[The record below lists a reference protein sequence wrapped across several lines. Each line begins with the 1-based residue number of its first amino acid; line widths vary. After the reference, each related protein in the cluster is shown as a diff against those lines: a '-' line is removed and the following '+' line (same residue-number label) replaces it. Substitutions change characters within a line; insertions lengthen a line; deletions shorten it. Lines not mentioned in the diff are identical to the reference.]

1 MPDYTLLL
9 MQNYNCIISNI
20 IKSFVIIMPN
30 TQRMKMKLAKKLLYI
45 TGAALLLGSTALS
58 AKVSEAKAITQN
70 MFDYVGSL
78 EKFAFDAIVINDDIQ
93 DGKNVK
99 HTHNVSV
106 KVDRPDRFRIDVK
119 GDIKN
124 RSSYLNGGTYTM
136 IDHGFNYYGQL
147 KTAKNIDATLDQ
159 LFEQYGIQA
168 PLAQLIYSDMRKRSK
183 MRRSKYFGK
192 VTLDGVECDY
202 VAFANKNRI
211 VHIWIERGDKPL
223 VKHFVI
229 IDKTAEGNPRSE
241 TAIKWNLNAKISDS
255 DFIFA
260 APKGASKIS
269 VESGR

>member
-1 MPDYTLLL
+1 
-9 MQNYNCIISNI
+9 
-20 IKSFVIIMPN
+20 
-30 TQRMKMKLAKKLLYI
+30 MKLAKKLLYV
-45 TGAALLLGSTALS
+45 TGAVLLLGTATLS
-58 AKVSEAKAITQN
+58 AKVSEAKTITQN
-70 MFDYVGSL
+70 MFNYVGSL
-78 EKFAFDAIVINDDIQ
+78 DRYAFDAVVINDDIQ
-93 DGKNVK
+93 DGKSVK

-119 GDIKN
+119 GDIKD
-124 RSSYLNGGTYTM
+124 RSSYLNNGIYTM

-159 LFEQYGIQA
+159 LFEQCGIQA

-183 MRRSKYFGK
+183 MRKSKYFGK
-192 VTLDGVECDY
+192 VMLEGVECDY

-223 VKHFVI
+223 VKRFII
-229 IDKTAEGNPRSE
+229 IDKTAEGNPKSE

-255 DFIFA
+255 DFIFV